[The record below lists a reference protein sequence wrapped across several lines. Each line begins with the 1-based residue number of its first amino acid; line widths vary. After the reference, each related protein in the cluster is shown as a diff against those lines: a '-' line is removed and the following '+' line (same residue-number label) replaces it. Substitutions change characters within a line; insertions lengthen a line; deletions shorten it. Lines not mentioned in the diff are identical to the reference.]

1 MFEIGDDEVRKRN
14 IKKQV
19 WLNREEANQLKK
31 KAKKVCLNEATLIRD
46 LILGVEL
53 KEKPDER
60 FYEAIKELRHIGNN
74 LNQIAKKANYLNYVD
89 SSKYGEEVN
98 KLNSFI
104 IRIKKEFLIGEKCD

>member
-1 MFEIGDDEVRKRN
+1 MNLDDFFIDVIE
-14 IKKQV
+14 QV
-19 WLNREEANQLKK
+19 G
-31 KAKKVCLNEATLIRD
+31 IRRYIHAD
-46 LILGVEL
+46 GTAS
-53 KEKPDER
+53 DER